1 MTGENTMKNKLKIY
15 DSYPLWI
22 VILANILILAVY
34 VAGAYIM
41 FALSLI
47 TGILYVAYLVFFEL
61 HYFKEGCSCCFYYG
75 KLCAF
80 GKGIVAAKFFKK
92 GDPKKFCEREL
103 GFKDFIPQ
111 ILVVLIPLIVGIAL
125 LISRGLN
132 LPILIAMIYPVFSWF
147 VINPILYGKLACIHC
162 KQGSICCPALN
173 FFIKKEK
180 KK

>member
-1 MTGENTMKNKLKIY
+1 MKKPKIF

-22 VILANILILAVY
+22 IILANILILAVY

-41 FALSLI
+41 FRLSLI
-47 TGILYVAYLVFFEL
+47 TGILYVAYLVFLEL

-92 GDPKKFCEREL
+92 GDPKKFCEREV

-111 ILVVLIPLIVGIAL
+111 ILVVLIPLI
-125 LISRGLN
+125 
-132 LPILIAMIYPVFSWF
+132 M
-147 VINPILYGKLACIHC
+147 
-162 KQGSICCPALN
+162 GSI
-173 FFIKKEK
+173 IKYFAKYANLGA
-180 KK
+180 